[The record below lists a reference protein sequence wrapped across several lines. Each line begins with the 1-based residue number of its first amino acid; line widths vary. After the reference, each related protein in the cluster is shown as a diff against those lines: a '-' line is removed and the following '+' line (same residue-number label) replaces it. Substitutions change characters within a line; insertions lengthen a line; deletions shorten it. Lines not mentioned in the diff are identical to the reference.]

1 MKLLSLFNKQFF
13 LLILTLF
20 FFNIYIY
27 ADDYYFNDYLD
38 GYLVALQETNTLDLD
53 SDDANFFIDLFK
65 AMLDDSNASVEQKKL
80 NENSFG
86 YTSLIDGLLIRVLK
100 KGHIAMVAS
109 ELPYWLHIYFY
120 SDRTKILYKIIFLDN

>member
-20 FFNIYIY
+20 FFNICIY

-65 AMLDDSNASVEQKKL
+65 AMLDDSNASVEQK
-80 NENSFG
+80 N
-86 YTSLIDGLLIRVLK
+86 
-100 KGHIAMVAS
+100 
-109 ELPYWLHIYFY
+109 
-120 SDRTKILYKIIFLDN
+120 

>member
-1 MKLLSLFNKQFF
+1 MKLLSLSKKKFF
-13 LLILTLF
+13 LLIFTLF
-20 FFNIYIY
+20 FFDACIY
-27 ADDYYFNDYLD
+27 ADDYYFKDYID

-53 SDDANFFIDLFK
+53 SDDANLFIDLFK
-65 AMLDDSNASVEQKKL
+65 AMLDDNNASVEQKKL

-100 KGHIAMVAS
+100 KGHIAMVVS
-109 ELPYWLHIYFY
+109 ESPYWLHVYFY